1 MDFDADMVGD
11 QPHDALTVSGGQ
23 YFARIGQ
30 PFGQPV
36 HPDASVRVQHD
47 LDDRRVL
54 QQG

>member
-1 MDFDADMVGD
+1 MVGH
-11 QPHDALTVSGGQ
+11 QPHDALAIGGGQ
-23 YFARIGQ
+23 DLAGIGQ

-36 HPDASVRVQHD
+36 DPDAPVGIQHD